1 MQILVQNL
9 VPESQVE
16 STPEPQNELFL
27 FDINYLFEDFVYIL
41 NYFALAWSIFFT
53 VVYLIDFFN
62 ARVFNSGAELA
73 VEKIGIRGI
82 KMALRLWYRYYFAL
96 FCLVLFSLFRQ
107 SFLALPLSLLT
118 IFAIFYKI
126 WQDIIEMMDIIGYFK
141 MASSIAS
148 AIQSS
153 LSFKK

>member
-1 MQILVQNL
+1 
-9 VPESQVE
+9 
-16 STPEPQNELFL
+16 
-27 FDINYLFEDFVYIL
+27 
-41 NYFALAWSIFFT
+41 
-53 VVYLIDFFN
+53 
-62 ARVFNSGAELA
+62 
-73 VEKIGIRGI
+73 
-82 KMALRLWYRYYFAL
+82 MALRLWYRYYFAL